1 MSPTRLCGIL
11 LLLALTSCHNK
22 LHKRRV
28 RTKHKFTAAEY
39 VDTYHRIARKEM
51 KKHGIP
57 ASITLA
63 QGILESSNGNSE
75 LARRANNHFGIKCTN
90 GWSGRTYHVDDDKPN
105 ECFRRYRHAAASFED
120 HSRFL
125 LDHKRYARLFEL
137 DSDDYEGWAKGLK
150 KAGYATNPKYPQLL
164 MDLIEKY
171 ELHKY
176 D

>member
-1 MSPTRLCGIL
+1 MLRNLLAL
-11 LLLALTSCHNK
+11 LLLLTLASCHNK
-22 LHKRRV
+22 LHKRHV
-28 RTKHKFTAAEY
+28 RTSKKFTAEEY
-39 VDTYHRIARKEM
+39 VATYHRIARKEM

-63 QGILESSNGNSE
+63 QGILESSNGNSV
-75 LARRANNHFGIKCTN
+75 LARKANNHFGIKCTN
-90 GWSGRTYHVDDDKPN
+90 EWSGRTYHIDDDKPN

-120 HSRFL
+120 HSAFL
-125 LDHKRYARLFEL
+125 TGHKRYAKLFEL
-137 DSDDYEGWAKGLK
+137 DSDDYEGWAKGLR

-164 MDLIEKY
+164 INLINKY